1 MAGGAARLSSLAD
14 LGKVIV
20 MVLLMVV
27 LMMAMRDAREIW
39 SVEAIIAR
47 NSVCIFM
54 KKTTVV
60 MILPQLLQDLHQL
73 LWKEPL

>member
-39 SVEAIIAR
+39 SEEAIMAR
-47 NSVCIFM
+47 NLVCISTR
-54 KKTTVV
+54 KTTVV

-73 LWKEPL
+73 L